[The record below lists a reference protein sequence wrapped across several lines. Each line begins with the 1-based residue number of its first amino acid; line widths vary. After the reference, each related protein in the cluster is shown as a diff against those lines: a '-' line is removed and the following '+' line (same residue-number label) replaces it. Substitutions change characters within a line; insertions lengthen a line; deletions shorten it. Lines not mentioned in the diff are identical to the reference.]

1 MKNKKLLR
9 YFTKIGNYITEI
21 GEISMKEK
29 KNYLLESKM
38 RILLKKRVGWLS
50 KWTNYK
56 KGNISQEFLDC
67 LWEYILFPMNQNRCL
82 FKCPLC
88 TNLKKSKVIFT
99 YKGAKVRVGNAEIW
113 VFDEKMR
120 KVYIAPDAILHYII
134 EHHYIPP
141 KRFIEAVLHGP
152 KPTTEIYKKKIQNFV
167 YSEKEKK
174 KNMTFIRKAQK
185 EEGYQCQNCFQFF
198 EATIAYEIIKK
209 ETEEKMKCQTVAE
222 YHENP
227 SDETKYKW
235 ICKNCCSYV
244 EL

>member
-1 MKNKKLLR
+1 MEEKN
-9 YFTKIGNYITEI
+9 F
-21 GEISMKEK
+21 
-29 KNYLLESKM
+29 LLELRR

-50 KWTNYK
+50 SWIRYK
-56 KGNISQEFLDC
+56 KGNVSQEFLDC
-67 LWEYILFPMNQNRCL
+67 LWEYILFPINQNRCL
-82 FKCPLC
+82 FTCPLC
-88 TNLKKSKVIFT
+88 TNLKDSKVIFT

-141 KRFIEAVLHGP
+141 KRFIEAVLYGP

-167 YSEKEKK
+167 YSEKKK
-174 KNMTFIRKAQK
+174 KKDMTFIRKMQK
-185 EEGYQCQNCFQFF
+185 EKGYQCKNCFQFF
-198 EATIAYEIIKK
+198 GGMIAYEIIEK

-222 YHENP
+222 YHKNP
-227 SDETKYKW
+227 SDKKKYKW
-235 ICKNCCSYV
+235 ICKNCCSYL

>member
-1 MKNKKLLR
+1 MEEKN
-9 YFTKIGNYITEI
+9 F
-21 GEISMKEK
+21 
-29 KNYLLESKM
+29 LLELRR

-50 KWTNYK
+50 SWIRYK
-56 KGNISQEFLDC
+56 KGNVSQEFLDC
-67 LWEYILFPMNQNRCL
+67 LWEYILFPINQNRCL
-82 FKCPLC
+82 FTCPLC
-88 TNLKKSKVIFT
+88 TNLKNSKVIFT

-141 KRFIEAVLHGP
+141 KRFIEAVLYGP

-167 YSEKEKK
+167 YSEKKK
-174 KNMTFIRKAQK
+174 KKDMTFIRKMQK
-185 EEGYQCQNCFQFF
+185 EKGYQCKNCFQFF
-198 EATIAYEIIKK
+198 GGMIAYEIIEK

-222 YHENP
+222 YHKNP
-227 SDETKYKW
+227 SDKKKYKW
-235 ICKNCCSYV
+235 ICKNCCSYL

>member
-1 MKNKKLLR
+1 
-9 YFTKIGNYITEI
+9 
-21 GEISMKEK
+21 MKEK

-141 KRFIEAVLHGP
+141 KRFIEAVLYGP

-167 YSEKEKK
+167 YSEKKK
-174 KNMTFIRKAQK
+174 KKDMTFIRKMQK
-185 EEGYQCQNCFQFF
+185 EKGYQCKNCFQFF
-198 EATIAYEIIKK
+198 GGMIAYEIIEK

-222 YHENP
+222 YHKNP
-227 SDETKYKW
+227 SDKKKYKW
-235 ICKNCCSYV
+235 ICKNCCSYL